1 MKAIVQDSLGT
12 QGLNQKPLSTLSVM
26 NRRADHRAAA
36 ARPLITDTKAGWRGG
51 ARSDREQSQLIIEA
65 KPRNR
70 VKGVDKET
78 FFN

>member
-1 MKAIVQDSLGT
+1 
-12 QGLNQKPLSTLSVM
+12 M